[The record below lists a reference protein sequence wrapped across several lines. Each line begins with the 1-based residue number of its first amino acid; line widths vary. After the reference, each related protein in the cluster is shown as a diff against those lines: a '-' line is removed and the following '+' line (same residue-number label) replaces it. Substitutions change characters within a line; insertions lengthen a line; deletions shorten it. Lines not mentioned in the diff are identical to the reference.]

1 MLQIL
6 IADDHEIVRKGL
18 KQILIDEFA
27 FANIEEVSDGAAL
40 VEKAVSGNWDIILS
54 DMAMPGLTGLQALE
68 QIKKH
73 NVRVPVLILSM
84 YPADQY
90 ALRVIKAGASGYL
103 TKDTAQE
110 ELVTAIRRIL
120 SGKKYIPSLIAEQII
135 EEMGDRKKQLH
146 ETLSDRELTVM
157 KMLAEGR
164 SISEIAQ
171 QLNLGVTTISTYRSR
186 ILEKMNLRTNADLT
200 RYALE
205 NELI

>member
-27 FANIEEVSDGAAL
+27 FANIEEVSDGTAL
-40 VEKAVSGNWDIILS
+40 VEKAKDGNWDIILS

-73 NVRVPVLILSM
+73 NAKVPVLILSM

-90 ALRVIKAGASGYL
+90 ALRVIKAGASGYV

>member
-40 VEKAVSGNWDIILS
+40 VEKAISGSWDIILS

-73 NVRVPVLILSM
+73 NARVPVLILSM

-135 EEMGDRKKQLH
+135 EEMGDHKKQLH
-146 ETLSDRELTVM
+146 EILSDRELTVM
-157 KMLAEGR
+157 KLLAEGR

-205 NELI
+205 HELI

>member
-40 VEKAVSGNWDIILS
+40 VEKAISGSWDIILS

-73 NVRVPVLILSM
+73 NSRVPVLILSM

-90 ALRVIKAGASGYL
+90 ALRVIKAGASGYV

-135 EEMGDRKKQLH
+135 EEIGDHKKQLH
-146 ETLSDRELTVM
+146 EILSDRELTVM
-157 KMLAEGR
+157 KLLAEGR

-205 NELI
+205 HELI

>member
-40 VEKAVSGNWDIILS
+40 VEKAISGSWDIILS

-73 NVRVPVLILSM
+73 NARVPVLILSM

-90 ALRVIKAGASGYL
+90 ALRVIKAGASGYV

-135 EEMGDRKKQLH
+135 EEIGDHKKQLH
-146 ETLSDRELTVM
+146 EILSDRELTVM
-157 KMLAEGR
+157 KLLAEGR

-205 NELI
+205 HELI